1 MFVNKIF
8 MNYTYIG
15 WLIIQILIAVLLLV
29 RNKGSWG
36 KRKIVQFALVLLCV
50 IVTVICMLFDAP
62 MWIPVLLFSVLALLD
77 LCLER
82 KARRTL

>member
-1 MFVNKIF
+1 

-50 IVTVICMLFDAP
+50 IATVICMFFEVP
-62 MWIPVLLFSVLALLD
+62 MWIPVLLFSVLALFD
-77 LCLER
+77 LFLER
-82 KARRTL
+82 KARRAL